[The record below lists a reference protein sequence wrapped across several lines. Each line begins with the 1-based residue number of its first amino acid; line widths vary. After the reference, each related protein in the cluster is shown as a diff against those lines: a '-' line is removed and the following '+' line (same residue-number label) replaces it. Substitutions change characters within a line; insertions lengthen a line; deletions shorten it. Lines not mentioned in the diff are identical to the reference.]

1 MLYWAGSGSR
11 ESPVV
16 LKQYVTLR
24 GVCVRME
31 DRSQLCMCRPELG
44 CDGLWAGLG
53 RPLPDPSP
61 DSFLLPRRSSSPTA
75 WIKASGKDWVTL
87 GGEPVAVVRE
97 SWGGCPLA
105 WGVPRETLAD
115 GDAPFAQEGSSLLPW
130 RGVWVWGR
138 AVLDKALKTWVP
150 AWPPVH

>member
-1 MLYWAGSGSR
+1 M
-11 ESPVV
+11 
-16 LKQYVTLR
+16 YVWRTEVSC
-24 GVCVRME
+24 VCVALNLAVM
-31 DRSQLCMCRPELG
+31 G
-44 CDGLWAGLG
+44 CGAGLG
-53 RPLPDPSP
+53 HPLPDPSP

-115 GDAPFAQEGSSLLPW
+115 GDAPLCPGGEQSSSLE
-130 RGVWVWGR
+130 RGMGVGTGCVGQGSEDLGPSP
-138 AVLDKALKTWVP
+138 ASCPLALGSWTLQPSLTSVFLCVKWE
-150 AWPPVH
+150 